1 MSPQFT
7 GGFFI
12 FYISIVKKVTIL
24 LSWILPIL
32 FCGCGP
38 NGATIKNKVSNT
50 FSDTI
55 RPQVVAGNFSDQK
68 NLKVDSLEIVSFTT
82 LFSLFLPYQKELHR
96 FYKSRDYNMAWH
108 DANGRIE
115 NVQIL
120 YNRIMQMEENG
131 LPVDVPYI
139 EEYKRWI
146 GKQGA
151 DSLIEFELMQ
161 TAQYLHFA
169 NRVLG
174 GVSEKESKMMLWY
187 IPRKKTDYLHLLDE
201 FVTGDAAAMDRSIYP
216 QYHLLK
222 SALVGLM
229 EIQKNGGWGIVDP
242 IKRKIKKGDSQTI
255 VISIKERLFT
265 SGELKEN
272 DASPLYNQPLEDAV
286 LLFQTKHG
294 LKADGVIGL
303 NTLRQMNI
311 STEDRIKQI
320 IVNLERCRW
329 LPNETDGDYLV
340 VNIPAY
346 NLSVMHGDSLIF
358 SCGAIVGKETNRTAI
373 FKGQLSHVVFNPYW
387 NVPAKI
393 LQKEI
398 LPMLAKNKNYLA
410 ENNMEWYDGR
420 LRQKPGP
427 DNALGEIK
435 FLFPNPFDI
444 YLHDTPA
451 KGLFQEE
458 RRAFSHGC
466 IRIAEPERLALY
478 LLRDK
483 KGWSSEEMERIL
495 DLKKER
501 YIKLDNQVPVYVL
514 YLTAFVDFNGNINFR
529 EDIYNRDQS
538 LLGMLLKN

>member
-1 MSPQFT
+1 M
-7 GGFFI
+7 
-12 FYISIVKKVTIL
+12 
-24 LSWILPIL
+24 
-32 FCGCGP
+32 
-38 NGATIKNKVSNT
+38 
-50 FSDTI
+50 DTI
-55 RPQVVAGNFSDQK
+55 HPQIVAGNFSDQK
-68 NLKVDSLEIVSFTT
+68 NLKLDSAEILNFTT
-82 LFSLFLPYQKELHR
+82 QFNLFLPYQKELQR
-96 FYKSRDYNMAWH
+96 FYKSRNYNMAWH

-131 LPVDVPYI
+131 LPAEVPYL

-151 DSLIEFELMQ
+151 DSLVEFELMQ
-161 TAQYLHFA
+161 SAQYLHFA

-187 IPRKKTDYLHLLDE
+187 IPRKKTDYLQLLDE

-222 SALVGLM
+222 RSLIDLM
-229 EIQKNGGWGIVDP
+229 EIQKNGGWGTIEHLN
-242 IKRKIKKGDSQTI
+242 RKIKKGDSLAE
-255 VISIKERLFT
+255 VIALKKRLFI
-265 SGELKEN
+265 SGELKQN
-272 DASPLYNQPLEDAV
+272 DGSPLYNQPLKDAV
-286 LLFQTKHG
+286 LNFQAKHG
-294 LKADGVIGL
+294 LKPDGVIGSS
-303 NTLRQMNI
+303 TIRQLNI
-311 STEDRIKQI
+311 STEERIKQI

-346 NLSVMHGDSLIF
+346 NLTVMHGDSLIF

-373 FKGQLSHVVFNPYW
+373 FKGQLEYVVFNPYW
-387 NVPAKI
+387 NIPDKI
-393 LQKEI
+393 LKKEI
-398 LPMLAKNKNYLA
+398 LPMIAKNKNYLA
-410 ENNMEWYDGR
+410 DNHMEWYDGR
-420 LRQKPGP
+420 LRQRPGV

-466 IRIAEPERLALY
+466 IRIAEPHRLALY

-483 KGWSSEEMERIL
+483 EGWSSEEMERIL
-495 DLKKER
+495 DLKTER
-501 YIKLDNQVPVYVL
+501 FVKLDKQVPVYVV
-514 YLTAFVDFNGNINFR
+514 YLTAFVDFNGNLNFR

>member
-1 MSPQFT
+1 M
-7 GGFFI
+7 
-12 FYISIVKKVTIL
+12 KKVTIL
-24 LSWILPIL
+24 LSWLLLIV
-32 FCGCGP
+32 FSACGP
-38 NGATIKNKVSNT
+38 NGAAVKNKVSNT
-50 FSDTI
+50 FTDTI

-68 NLKVDSLEIVSFTT
+68 KIKLDSAEIKKFTT
-82 LFSLFLPYQKELHR
+82 HFSLFQPYQKELHR
-96 FYKSRDYNMAWH
+96 FYKNRGYNLAWH
-108 DANGRIE
+108 DEKGRIE
-115 NVQIL
+115 NVQVL

-131 LPVDVPYI
+131 LPAEIPYI
-139 EEYKRWI
+139 EEYKQWI
-146 GKQGA
+146 GNEIR
-151 DSLIEFELMQ
+151 DSLVFFELMQ

-187 IPRKKTDYLHLLDE
+187 IPRKKTDYLQLLDE

-222 SALVGLM
+222 SALIGLK
-229 EIQKNGGWGIVDP
+229 EIQENGGWGTIENA
-242 IKRKIKKGDSQTI
+242 KRKIKKGDSLAI
-255 VISIKERLFT
+255 IIPLKRRLFI
-265 SGELKEN
+265 SGELREN
-272 DASPLYNQPLEDAV
+272 DGSPFFNQSLEDAV

-294 LKADGVIGL
+294 LKPDGVIGL
-303 NTLRQMNI
+303 NTVRQLNI

-346 NLSVMHGDSLIF
+346 DLTVMHGDSLIF
-358 SCGAIVGKETNRTAI
+358 SCGVIVGKETNKTAI
-373 FKGQLSHVVFNPYW
+373 FKGYMENIVFNPYW
-387 NVPAKI
+387 NVPDKI
-393 LQKEI
+393 LEKEI
-398 LPMLAKNKNYLA
+398 LPLVAKNKNYLA
-410 ENNMEWYDGR
+410 DNHMEWYDGR
-420 LRQKPGP
+420 LRQKPGE

-466 IRIAEPERLALY
+466 IRIAEPYRLALY

-483 KGWSSEEMERIL
+483 KGWSSEEMDRVL
-495 DLKKER
+495 ALKSER
-501 YIKLDNQVPVYVL
+501 YIKMDKKVPVYVV